1 MRERER
7 ERTEVEAP
15 WLETINHRP
24 GWDLCWGR
32 WIPILTS
39 WTPFGRVPR
48 GASDFDCLGIK
59 FTQFYLV
66 SRFAFLSTDSNSLF
80 LLFPFCL
87 QQSSFWLPFFCGC
100 RTELHCDPFAE
111 ILPNFVEF
119 PILLERFNFTFA
131 ILDCEPFAGVAS
143 RRYIHFVILTIS
155 QHTIY

>member
-1 MRERER
+1 MRAPGAWCLKKAKKKINERKKRKRKVRERER

-87 QQSSFWLPFFCGC
+87 QQSSFWLPFFLRLSNRASLRSLC
-100 RTELHCDPFAE
+100 R
-111 ILPNFVEF
+111 
-119 PILLERFNFTFA
+119 NFT
-131 ILDCEPFAGVAS
+131 
-143 RRYIHFVILTIS
+143 
-155 QHTIY
+155 